1 MRAAT
6 LAVLG
11 LAFAGHPCAAV
22 ELDFGIAKTLEG
34 LSLPVPVAARPVIC
48 HGFGCAYQT
57 PIALGPFD
65 HAQIRKFFAG
75 NEDAIDE
82 RRALAKTM
90 AWYDRRVAGE
100 AGTFKAK
107 ARAGIGSAGDPSQ
120 FDCLDRTTNTI
131 GLMLVIS
138 EMGLLRYHEIDAP
151 ESRGGI
157 GSLPHTTAVMRERGN
172 GQKWAID
179 AWTHNNGEY
188 PDILK
193 LEVWRTRS

>member
-1 MRAAT
+1 MRAAI

-11 LAFAGHPCAAV
+11 LVFAGHPCAAV
-22 ELDFGIAKTLEG
+22 ELDFGIAKLLEG

-57 PIALGPFD
+57 PITLLPVD
-65 HAQIRKFFAG
+65 REQIRKFFVG
-75 NEDAIDE
+75 TEDAIDE
-82 RRALAKTM
+82 RRALARTM
-90 AWYDRRVAGE
+90 AWYDRRVAAE
-100 AGTFKAK
+100 AGTVNAK

-120 FDCLDRTTNTI
+120 FDCLDRTANTI

-151 ESRGGI
+151 ESRGGMA
-157 GSLPHTTAVMRERGN
+157 SLPHTTAVMRERSS
-172 GQKWAID
+172 GQKWAVD
-179 AWTHNNGEY
+179 AWTHNSGEY

-193 LEVWRTRS
+193 LEVWKTQS

>member
-1 MRAAT
+1 VRAAT

-11 LAFAGHPCAAV
+11 LVIAGHPCAAI
-22 ELDFGIAKTLEG
+22 ELDFGIVKTLEG

-57 PIALGPFD
+57 PIALGAAD
-65 HAQIRKFFAG
+65 RAQIRRFFAG
-75 NEDAIDE
+75 AGDAIDE

-100 AGTFKAK
+100 AGTLKAK
-107 ARAGIGSAGDPSQ
+107 ARAGVGSAGDPSQ
-120 FDCLDRTTNTI
+120 FDCLDSTTNTI

-151 ESRGGI
+151 VSRGGLA
-157 GSLPHTTAVMRERGN
+157 SLPHTTAVMRERSN
-172 GQKWAID
+172 GQKWAVD
-179 AWTHNNGEY
+179 AWTHNSGEY

-193 LEVWRTRS
+193 LEIWKQQS

>member
-1 MRAAT
+1 VRAAT

-11 LAFAGHPCAAV
+11 LLVAGHPCAAI

-57 PIALGPFD
+57 PIALHPAD
-65 HAQIRKFFAG
+65 RAQIRRFFVG
-75 NEDAIDE
+75 SEDAIDE

-100 AGTFKAK
+100 AGTLKAK
-107 ARAGIGSAGDPSQ
+107 ARAGVGSAGDPSQ

-138 EMGLLRYHEIDAP
+138 EMGLLRYHEIDTP
-151 ESRGGI
+151 VSRGGLA
-157 GSLPHTTAVMRERGN
+157 SLPHTTAVMRERSN
-172 GQKWAID
+172 GQKWAVD
-179 AWTHNNGEY
+179 AWTHNSGEY

-193 LEVWRTRS
+193 LEVWKTQS